1 MTRGGKKRVGRI
13 ESIGLTCVTTL
24 CRTDSYREAT
34 VWPRSSAQRSVMT
47 GRAGLAG
54 REVPEGGDI
63 GTHTADS
70 LHWTA
75 EINAW

>member
-1 MTRGGKKRVGRI
+1 M
-13 ESIGLTCVTTL
+13 
-24 CRTDSYREAT
+24 
-34 VWPRSSAQRSVMT
+34 WPRSSAQRSVMT

-75 EINAW
+75 EINSW